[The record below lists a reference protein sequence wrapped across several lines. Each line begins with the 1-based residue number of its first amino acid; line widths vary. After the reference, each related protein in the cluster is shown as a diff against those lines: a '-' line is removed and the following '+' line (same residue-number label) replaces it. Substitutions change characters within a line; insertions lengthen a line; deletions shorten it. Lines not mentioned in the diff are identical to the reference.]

1 LKYIINSELDKTKGG
16 VFLREIETKLEIIK
30 KACEDK
36 KGLDMKVLNIASMTP
51 IADYFVIVSGNSS
64 NQVMSIADE
73 IEDKMTQAGFEK
85 TSREGYNS
93 ARWILLDFG
102 DIIAHVFHKEER
114 EYYNLDRLWSDS
126 KERENLKEME

>member
-1 LKYIINSELDKTKGG
+1 M
-16 VFLREIETKLEIIK
+16 REVDTKLEIIT

-36 KGLDMKVLNIASMTP
+36 KGLDMKVLNIASMTA

-64 NQVMSIADE
+64 NQVSSIADE
-73 IEDKMTQAGFEK
+73 IENKMAEAGFEK
-85 TSREGYNS
+85 NSREGYNS

-126 KERENLKEME
+126 KERESLKEME

>member
-1 LKYIINSELDKTKGG
+1 M
-16 VFLREIETKLEIIK
+16 REVDTKLEIIT

-36 KGLDMKVLNIASMTP
+36 KGLDMKVLNIASMTA

-64 NQVMSIADE
+64 NQVSSIADE
-73 IEDKMTQAGFEK
+73 IENKMAEAGFEK

-126 KERENLKEME
+126 KERESLKEME

>member
-1 LKYIINSELDKTKGG
+1 MNKVEQKLDIVT
-16 VFLREIETKLEIIK
+16 

-36 KGLDMKVLNIASMTP
+36 QGLDMKVLNISQLSP

-64 NQVMSIADE
+64 NQVQAIADE
-73 IEDKMTQAGFEK
+73 IQYKMFDAGFEK
-85 TSREGYNS
+85 INVEGYRS

-114 EYYNLDRLWSDS
+114 EYYNLERLWA
-126 KERENLKEME
+126 ENIED